1 MDPSQAP
8 SLDGD
13 EASPPATLYI
23 GNLSPLVSES
33 ILMQLFSRVAS
44 VLGTKLIRNKAVRRK
59 GSRRGLLIFSV
70 LHVKQTGTS
79 SGYGF
84 VDLADRD
91 SADRALAAYNGY
103 TLYDRVRSRLC
114 DRLYLTLHHCSR

>member
-44 VLGTKLIRNKAVRRK
+44 VLGTKLIRNKAVRTES
-59 GSRRGLLIFSV
+59 GVVWIADIFCV
-70 LHVKQTGTS
+70 AH
-79 SGYGF
+79 
-84 VDLADRD
+84 
-91 SADRALAAYNGY
+91 
-103 TLYDRVRSRLC
+103 
-114 DRLYLTLHHCSR
+114 